1 MVLLFSNRKSKLD
14 KEIRDILTAFGADF
28 ITDKSV
34 SATGGFFT
42 VAVCYKKTEINIKKG
57 IALMLDDTKRFEG
70 QIFPDGI
77 IGICEDSNTSALS
90 LFKSNHLPALT
101 CGISHKNTVTF
112 SSIGEKEFI
121 LTLQREIFDI
131 NGNKI
136 LPFDVKLKFQK
147 EYSLCAVLLSF
158 SVLCLLGVSFPYLS
172 QKHRNQIY

>member
-1 MVLLFSNRKSKLD
+1 MVLLFSNRKSKLE

-131 NGNKI
+131 KPGDSIVI
-136 LPFDVKLKFQK
+136 LGDEQRGLAIPPKSMFTAFINAVYETEK
-147 EYSLCAVLLSF
+147 EE
-158 SVLCLLGVSFPYLS
+158 
-172 QKHRNQIY
+172 